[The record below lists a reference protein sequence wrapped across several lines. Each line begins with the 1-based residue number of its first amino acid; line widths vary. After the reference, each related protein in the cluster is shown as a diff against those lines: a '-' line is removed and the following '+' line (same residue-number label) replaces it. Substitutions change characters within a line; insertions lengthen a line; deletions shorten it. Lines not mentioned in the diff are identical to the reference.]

1 MTSPEGAARLVGGVP
16 SDNQAHDADAQL
28 AALLA
33 LEHWALQNP
42 YPIYRLL
49 REESPVHH
57 QNPIVFVSKY
67 DDVLAGL
74 KDHHRLANAQDGAR
88 RGHILGSLEPADR
101 DRYLEIDGYVRRQMP
116 RLDAPEHAPN
126 REIAHR
132 ALTPRWIADMR
143 ETVQKLIDELL
154 EPLSPGCLVDF
165 VEAFAYQLPMLVIF
179 EMIGVPRHHRTLV
192 RSWGED
198 IMRHRA
204 KPTDPELLRKSY
216 QSHREFAA
224 LVREILAAQQQ
235 RQSSTHLLSGL
246 LSAQAEGRADRE
258 DLVSMLMLLLFAG
271 HETTTNLLSSGL
283 LALIRNPEQWA
294 HLQIEPSIIPSAVEE
309 MLRFDA
315 PIQHVPRTAVAD
327 FHLRGVEIRQGQTI
341 FLSVA
346 AANRDP
352 DRFSDP
358 DRFDA
363 RRAPNR
369 HLTFGFGVHFCIG
382 AALARLEAQLAFS
395 TLTSRYV
402 GIELAND
409 DLVYQPSLTLRGLSR
424 LPIVCG
430 PFRARVK
437 PRRA

>member
-1 MTSPEGAARLVGGVP
+1 MPNPDGSPRLLGTAP
-16 SDNQAHDADAQL
+16 SENPAQDADAQL
-28 AALLA
+28 AALLG
-33 LEHWALQNP
+33 LQHWALQNP
-42 YPIYRLL
+42 YPIYRRL

-57 QNPIVFVSKY
+57 QHPIVFVSKY

-74 KDHHRLANAQDGAR
+74 KDHLRLANAQDGAR
-88 RGHILGSLEPADR
+88 REHILASLESADR

-132 ALTPRWIADMR
+132 ALTPRWIAAMK
-143 ETVQKLIDELL
+143 ETVQNLIDELL
-154 EPLSPGCLVDF
+154 EPLSPGYVVDF
-165 VEAFAYQLPMLVIF
+165 VEMFAYQLPMLVIF
-179 EMIGVPRHHRTLV
+179 EMIGVPRHHRALV

-204 KPTDPELLRKSY
+204 NPTDPNLLRRSH
-216 QSHREFAA
+216 QSHQAFAA
-224 LVREILAAQQQ
+224 LVREILAAH
-235 RQSSTHLLSGL
+235 RRRDNPTHLLSGL
-246 LSAQAEGRADRE
+246 LAAQTEGRADAE

-271 HETTTNLLSSGL
+271 HETTTNLLGSGL

-294 HLQIEPSIIPSAVEE
+294 QLQMEPSRIPSAVEE

-315 PIQHVPRTAVAD
+315 PIQHVPRTAVVD
-327 FHLRGVEIRQGQTI
+327 FELRGVEIRRGQTI

-358 DRFDA
+358 DRFDVG
-363 RRAPNR
+363 RETNR
-369 HLTFGFGVHFCIG
+369 HLTFGFGIHFCIG

-395 TLTSRYV
+395 ALTSRYAAV
-402 GIELAND
+402 ELAD
-409 DLVYQPSLTLRGLSR
+409 HDLIYQPSLTLRGLSR
-424 LPIVCG
+424 LPIRFSRV
-430 PFRARVK
+430 RATGRPK
-437 PRRA
+437 RG